1 MLNLQ
6 LINQNYVNKLINI
19 VVLFI
24 SFSTVAM
31 AQTQQPLST
40 RQEKAQQRQE
50 KINQLIKQEEEGS
63 LIYNK
68 QWLLGFN
75 LNTDGW
81 NLTYEHGKYKT
92 ITKTN
97 IWWLQLGERKDP
109 HQTKVSTVYDY
120 SNMTYYN
127 TDPFYYGK
135 QNTFYYLKFGLG
147 NQMLIGG
154 KGNKNGVAVSWIYGG
169 GVSLGMLKPYYLQIL
184 DSTNNYSDIRYTPA
198 NENIFIGNDSVNLI
212 AGKGPFGKGFNEIK
226 FTPGLHLRTALRFDY
241 GRYNETLSALE
252 VVINFEYYFSKMPIM
267 VWNDGYHAFANAYV
281 AIEFGGRRK

>member
-1 MLNLQ
+1 
-6 LINQNYVNKLINI
+6 VKKLIHSLL
-19 VVLFI
+19 LFI

-31 AQTQQPLST
+31 AQKPTAA
-40 RQEKAQQRQE
+40 RQEKAMQHRE
-50 KINQLIKQEEEGS
+50 KINRLIKQEEEGA

-81 NLTYEHGKYKT
+81 NVTYEHGKYKT

-97 IWWLQLGERKDP
+97 LWWLQLGERKDR

-120 SNMTYYN
+120 SNLTYYN
-127 TDPFYYGK
+127 TTNSFFYGK
-135 QNTFYYLKFGLG
+135 QNTAYYLKLGLG
-147 NQMLIGG
+147 NQLLFGG
-154 KGNKNGVAVSWIYGG
+154 KGNKNGVAVSFIYGG
-169 GVSLGMLKPYYLQIL
+169 GISVGMLKPYYLQIY
-184 DSTNNYSDIRYTPA
+184 DSTGNYNNIKYSPA
-198 NENIFIGNDSVNLI
+198 NEQIFIGNDSVNSI
-212 AGKGPFGKGFNEIK
+212 VGRGPWGKGFSEIK

-252 VVINFEYYFSKMPIM
+252 VGANVEYYFSKMPIM
-267 VWNDGYHAFANAYV
+267 VFNNGRNAFVNVYV